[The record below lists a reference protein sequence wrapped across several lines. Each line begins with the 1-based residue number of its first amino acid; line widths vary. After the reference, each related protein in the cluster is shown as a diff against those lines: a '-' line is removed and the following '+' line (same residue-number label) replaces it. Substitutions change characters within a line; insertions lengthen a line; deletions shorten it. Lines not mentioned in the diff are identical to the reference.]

1 MGIAIF
7 TKSRLIPRRDAIY
20 RVRLKQ
26 NRGRL
31 SNQIAAASNKI
42 ASGKQTKS
50 RPPIKYERGKS
61 WKHGRDNPYCGRDKS
76 HCGRDK
82 SHCGRDKSR
91 PYNAANGATARS
103 KMPLT

>member
-26 NRGRL
+26 NRVRL
-31 SNQIAAASNKI
+31 SN
-42 ASGKQTKS
+42 KS
-50 RPPIKYERGKS
+50 RTPNKYERGKS
-61 WKHGRDNPYCGRDKS
+61 WKHGRDKPY
-76 HCGRDK
+76 CGRDK

-91 PYNAANGATARS
+91 PYSAANGATARS

>member
-26 NRGRL
+26 NRVRQINQIASAYQTNRVRL
-31 SNQIAAASNKI
+31 SN
-42 ASGKQTKS
+42 KS
-50 RPPIKYERGKS
+50 RPPNKYERGKS
-61 WKHGRDNPYCGRDKS
+61 WKHGRDKPYCGRDKPY
-76 HCGRDK
+76 
-82 SHCGRDKSR
+82 CGRDKSR
-91 PYNAANGATARS
+91 PYSAANGATARS

>member
-20 RVRLKQ
+20 RVRQ
-26 NRGRL
+26 
-31 SNQIAAASNKI
+31 SN
-42 ASGKQTKS
+42 KS
-50 RPPIKYERGKS
+50 RPPIKPNRVRQINMNVAN
-61 WKHGRDNPYCGRDKS
+61 HGNADAINP

-82 SHCGRDKSR
+82 SHYGRDKSR

>member
-20 RVRLKQ
+20 RVRQ
-26 NRGRL
+26 
-31 SNQIAAASNKI
+31 SNQIAA
-42 ASGKQTKS
+42 GKQTKS

-61 WKHGRDNPYCGRDKS
+61 WKHGRDKPY
-76 HCGRDK
+76 CGRDK

-91 PYNAANGATARS
+91 PYSAANGATARS